1 MIGAVIFVIFFLLF
15 LAITL
20 GAPTLLPPGSMIHA
34 LLQIPETT
42 YPVLGIPAWIL
53 INAIVNGVFWGFIIW
68 LIYSLANIARSK
80 GKPKEGEPKGEQEG
94 KQEPPS
100 DKN

>member
-1 MIGAVIFVIFFLLF
+1 MEGDYEMIGAVIFVLFFLLF

-20 GAPTLLPPGSMIHA
+20 GVPTLPPGSMIHT
-34 LLQIPETT
+34 LLGIPQTT

-53 INAIVNGVFWGFIIW
+53 INAIVNGIVYGFIIW

-80 GKPKEGEPKGEQEG
+80 GKPKEGEPKGEQE
-94 KQEPPS
+94 KA
-100 DKN
+100 